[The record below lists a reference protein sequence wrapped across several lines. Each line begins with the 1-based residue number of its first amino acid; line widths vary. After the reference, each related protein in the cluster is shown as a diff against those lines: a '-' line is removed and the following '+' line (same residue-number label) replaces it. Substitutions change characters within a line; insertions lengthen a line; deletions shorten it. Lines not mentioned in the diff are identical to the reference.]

1 MEHLPKDIIHHI
13 LEYDGNIRYKNGEY
27 INTVHAH
34 DPRYNML
41 IPLIKKKKYIIKH
54 TEVDKKDNS
63 FYFEFKFTK
72 EPRLG
77 LCYATGG
84 WSGSAFTQKNKLE
97 ICYFNFKTPDPP
109 YQRRTYI

>member
-1 MEHLPKDIIHHI
+1 MEHLPKDIINHI
-13 LEYDGNIRYKNGEY
+13 LEFDGNIRYKNGEY
-27 INTVHAH
+27 INTVHPH
-34 DPRYNML
+34 DARYNML
-41 IPLIKKKKYIIKH
+41 TPLIKKKKHIIKH

-84 WSGSAFTQKNKLE
+84 WSGSAITKKNKLE
-97 ICYFNFKTPDPP
+97 ICYFNFKTHTFL
-109 YQRRTYI
+109 QERTYI